1 MLFFC
6 EILFMFH
13 KYKESEVEIRKVGKL
28 LAKITNTESSEVI
41 KMIHSMLTKTE
52 IIHSEQTSN
61 EKKYPHASGLQPFFH
76 FHSTILKQ
84 LKNGLLWVFDTVS
97 LFTNAL
103 LLRLHGN
110 WMIHSCFSLFFF
122 NNTLRFPQWR
132 NLLHSI
138 WLLIL
143 WTICSWLQHAEPN
156 VWLDL

>member
-1 MLFFC
+1 
-6 EILFMFH
+6 MFH
-13 KYKESEVEIRKVGKL
+13 KYKGSEVEIRKVGKL

-61 EKKYPHASGLQPFFH
+61 GKKYPHASGLQPFFH

-84 LKNGLLWVFDTVS
+84 LINGLLWVFDTVS

-103 LLRLHGN
+103 LLRLHRN

-132 NLLHSI
+132 NLLYSI
-138 WLLIL
+138 
-143 WTICSWLQHAEPN
+143 
-156 VWLDL
+156 